1 MGKPA
6 ARVIIDQAAHTG
18 PIMMGSFNV
27 IIGGKPAARKGDP
40 ITCSAHGQASIIEG
54 STSVLINGIP
64 VARMGDKT
72 SCGTPPTPPPA
83 GPKAAEDD
91 VTYWSPAK
99 DSNPKDGTVPSQYPD
114 NLTVK
119 PLYAYGG
126 YKDKTKDGDYDQL
139 VGGFAMLDMQAKG
152 DYKPFDGK
160 YGGAGVSAGMSVLKA
175 DGVLGAYGSNGVYG
189 AEANAKGTVHSYN
202 AEAHIGKENIAYAKG
217 EAKADIGYG
226 ELGADAE
233 GYWGGTEQRY
243 GFNLSAVA
251 EAGLARGSVGAS
263 GDLMG
268 IELGSSRGDETVKGA
283 DGKWVKKKGGKGGGN
298 YIEGKVGG
306 IGGDI
311 GIGGYLDTDDYAV
324 NLKAKLGAE
333 LGLGFELAFDITLTA
348 KPWIELWDTLFPSV
362 IEGTILTGCPTVL
375 IG

>member
-6 ARVIIDQAAHTG
+6 ARVIVDQAAHTG
-18 PIMMGSFNV
+18 PITMGSFNV

-54 STSVLINGIP
+54 STSVQINGIP

-72 SCGTPPTPPPA
+72 SCGTPPTPPPV

-99 DSNPKDGTVPSQYPD
+99 DSNPKDGTVPTQYP
-114 NLTVK
+114 NVLTVK
-119 PLYAYGG
+119 PVYAYGG
-126 YKDKTKDGDYDQL
+126 YKDKTGDGSYDQI
-139 VGGFAMLDMQAKG
+139 VGGFGAIDFQAKG
-152 DYKPFDGK
+152 DYNPFGDK
-160 YGGAGVSAGMSVLKA
+160 YGGVGTSGGFTVLKG
-175 DGVLGAYGSNGVYG
+175 DGVLGAYGSNGVAG
-189 AEANAKGTVHSYN
+189 VEANAKASVMSAN

-226 ELGADAE
+226 EAGADAE

-263 GDLMG
+263 GDL
-268 IELGSSRGDETVKGA
+268 LGFKLGNSRADETQKGT
-283 DGKWVKKKGGKGGGN
+283 DGQWEKKKDGRKGGT
-298 YIEGKVGG
+298 YLEGKLGG

-311 GIGGYLDTDDYAV
+311 GLGGYLDVDDYQL
-324 NLKAKLGAE
+324 NIKAKLGAE
-333 LGLGFELAFDITLTA
+333 LGIGLEVGLDITIKYWGWFDFL
-348 KPWIELWDTLFPSV
+348 KPAI
-362 IEGTILTGCPTVL
+362 IEGKILTGCPTVL